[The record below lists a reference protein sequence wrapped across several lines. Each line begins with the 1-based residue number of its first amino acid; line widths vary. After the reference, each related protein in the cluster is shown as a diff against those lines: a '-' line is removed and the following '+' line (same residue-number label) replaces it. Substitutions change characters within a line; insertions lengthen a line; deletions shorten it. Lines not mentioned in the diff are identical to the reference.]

1 MEDENKVLKT
11 IKYIKIG
18 ALIIILIIIGIF
30 IYTKWQTN
38 INNERLKNYLKEEN
52 YTKENKFNTYTNE
65 KETDNGKIINTALS
79 GKYIFAQR
87 TEQLNN
93 YNYSYYTV
101 EYRKD
106 NTIFITYLEDGFN
119 SKNEEGITSQE
130 GTLKNGKFSCKI
142 ISNNNFDTKCD
153 VMQKISEKYKKQIEK
168 LLKENKINTKYITIK

>member
-1 MEDENKVLKT
+1 MEDENKVLKA

-18 ALIIILIIIGIF
+18 AVIIILIAIGIF

-38 INNERLKNYLKEEN
+38 ENNQRLDNYLKKEN
-52 YTKENKFNTYTNE
+52 YNKENKFKIYTVE
-65 KETDNGKIINTALS
+65 KETDNGKITNTALS

-87 TEQLNN
+87 TEQLINN
-93 YNYSYYTV
+93 NYSYYTV

-130 GTLKNGKFSCKI
+130 GTLKNGKFSCDI

-153 VMQKISEKYKKQIEK
+153 VMKKISENYKKQIDK
-168 LLKENKINTKYITIK
+168 ILKENKINIKYIK